1 VPVTAVFSQPLNPA
15 TVTASTVSVTTGGV
29 PIAGTRVLSA
39 SDRGPNTVVTF
50 TPSVPWTA
58 STAIT
63 VSITTGVQS
72 AVGSA
77 LLAAQSAVF
86 STGTAADGTA
96 PTVVAVNPATGATG
110 IFTNQTVTVQFSEPL
125 NPATVTAASV
135 ALTAGGTPVAVQQVL
150 TGTNNSAVV
159 LVPNALLSPTTTY
172 TFTAAA
178 TVTDAAGNALA
189 APFTSTFT
197 TTTTADNF
205 RPSVVSVSPP
215 NGTTGVA
222 ANAIITVTFSEPM
235 NPGTINS
242 NNLSIDGPEGRVRGT
257 YVLSANNTVVTF
269 TPTFPLFAGRSYTIT
284 SRVALQDVVGNA
296 LVNSQTTMFTTILA
310 PGTGAL
316 PNAATLTI
324 NPGSLFAN
332 GLIPT
337 TAIISNILLNGSP
350 VPNGTIIA
358 VTASPAYVQ
367 TSAGGTISG
376 PSVGTSPDGRFL
388 LFSTLN
394 ASVTVSYTPPDLT
407 SLPPNQ
413 TASGVVQVASVD
425 ADGWPVNLIGQGTA
439 TLFAVQSATISAS
452 PTALPANGTSTS
464 ALTVTVRDRNNALV
478 PDGTKV
484 GLTAAAIFQASVGG
498 TIVGGTT
505 SGGDPRIQVFTTA
518 GGQFTATYRS
528 GTSTG
533 SATIQAV
540 TVDAIGQ
547 PTGLAGTTPITL
559 Q

>member
-1 VPVTAVFSQPLNPA
+1 
-15 TVTASTVSVTTGGV
+15 
-29 PIAGTRVLSA
+29 
-39 SDRGPNTVVTF
+39 
-50 TPSVPWTA
+50 
-58 STAIT
+58 
-63 VSITTGVQS
+63 
-72 AVGSA
+72 

-86 STGTAADGTA
+86 STGTAADLTA
-96 PTVVAVNPATGATG
+96 PTVGAVNPVDGATG

-135 ALTAGGTPVAVQQVL
+135 ALTAGGSPVAVQRTV
-150 TGTNNSAVV
+150 TNSGSAVV
-159 LVPNALLSPTTTY
+159 LVPDQLLSPTTTY
-172 TFTAAA
+172 TVTVAA

-197 TTTTADNF
+197 TTTTVDNF
-205 RPSVVSVSPP
+205 RPSVVNISPA
-215 NGTTGVA
+215 NGTTGVT
-222 ANAIITVTFSEPM
+222 ANALITVTFSEPM
-235 NPGTINS
+235 NPGSVNS

-284 SRVALQDVVGNA
+284 SRVSLQDVVGNA
-296 LVNSQTTMFTTILA
+296 LVNPQTTTFTTVLA

-316 PNAATLTI
+316 PTAATLTI

-337 TAIISNILLNGSP
+337 TVIISNILLNGSP
-350 VPNGTIIA
+350 APNGTIIG

-376 PSVGTSPDGRFL
+376 PSTGASPDGRFL
-388 LFSTLN
+388 LFATLG

-413 TASGVVQVASVD
+413 TASGVVQVAAVD

-439 TLFAVQSATISAS
+439 LLFAVQSATINAS
-452 PTALPANGTSTS
+452 PTAIPANGSSTS
-464 ALTVTVRDRNNALV
+464 SLTVTVRDRNNALV

-484 GLTAAAIFQASVGG
+484 GLTAAAIFQSSVGG
-498 TIVGGTT
+498 TILGGTT
-505 SGGDPRIQVFTTA
+505 SVGDPRIQIFTTA
-518 GGQFTATYRS
+518 GGQFTTTYQS
-528 GTSTG
+528 GTSPGT
-533 SATIQAV
+533 ATIQAV
-540 TVDAIGQ
+540 TIDALGR
-547 PTGLAGTTPITL
+547 PTGLPGTALITL